1 MMLANEISLRA
12 VLGGYVL
19 TYPKIDNNEYIMTE
33 EVVTSSNRA
42 VKRIKEILAKLDGD
56 TSEE

>member
-1 MMLANEISLRA
+1 MLANEISLRA